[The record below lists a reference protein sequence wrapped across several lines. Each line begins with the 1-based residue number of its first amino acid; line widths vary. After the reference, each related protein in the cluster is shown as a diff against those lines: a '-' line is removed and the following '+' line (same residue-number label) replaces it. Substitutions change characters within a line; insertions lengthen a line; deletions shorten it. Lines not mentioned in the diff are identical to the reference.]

1 MVLETSFSEQRDKPE
16 TLLQQGK
23 VALKAGD
30 YEGAIA
36 ALTAGITSLKQNSE
50 QPQLLTRTR
59 KALVLAYIKKGNTA
73 KAASLCHSLLQPP
86 VSSENAWAYKVLKE
100 LKKRQKAVKASPLAP
115 SRPSVERN
123 WRNEAGAKT
132 WQTLKPPKTRRLVI
146 AGGIGAIALFFLI
159 HTTLTLSVS
168 AINFILANIPYLPYL
183 YLPQIP
189 IFLLIPILLALTIAS
204 PWLLNTLLHHRHHLR
219 PLPFPEFR
227 STYPETAKSFRRACR
242 QGKLPLPNLDLLP
255 TSAPI
260 IFTYGHFWGTTHLVL
275 SEGLLAQLSEAELAT
290 LMATQIGQRS
300 LGDGIFLSV
309 AVTLLQI
316 PYILYQVISTWGD
329 DDFRPAWLQGIAAI
343 GAGLAYGV
351 YWLWRLPLLWLSKLR
366 IYYSDRF
373 AVEATG
379 DPNALSRAIL
389 KVSIGISQHITDTQE
404 TPWILEGFDLLLP
417 VSYQQAISIGSLP
430 PSTPFETV
438 LAWECLNPYR
448 HWLNFLN
455 SHPLLGDRL
464 YVLSRYAKLWNLQPE
479 LDLSTITPSEK
490 TNTGRYEKLK
500 RSYLA
505 LPLFQS
511 ACLTSCIFLASFK
524 LLFGVINFITPGE
537 VAWISQASPFL
548 NASALVTFSLCIII
562 WINGYFPDIENP
574 TQQAT
579 SDLSD
584 LLTNPHIVPPH
595 SQPVYLQGK
604 ILGRKGINNWLSQ
617 DIILQTEQGLIQ
629 LHFLSRFGFI
639 GNLAY
644 NSIHLNE
651 LVNETI
657 TVQGWFRRAGNVWI
671 DIDQVILK
679 NKQTIQSGYPL
690 WLSGLAMGAAMLAS
704 YLILKA

>member
-1 MVLETSFSEQRDKPE
+1 MVLETSFSQPQEKPE
-16 TLLQQGK
+16 AMLQQGK
-23 VALKAGD
+23 AALKAGD
-30 YEGAIA
+30 YQGAITILNPLCQA
-36 ALTAGITSLKQNSE
+36 IRD
-50 QPQLLTRTR
+50 PQLLTRAQ
-59 KALVLAYIKKGNTA
+59 KVLVLAYIKNGNTA
-73 KAASLCHSLLQPP
+73 KAISLCRSLLQPP
-86 VSSENAWAYKVLKE
+86 VPPENAWARKVLKE
-100 LKKRQKAVKASPLAP
+100 IKKRQKSAEVEPPELST
-115 SRPSVERN
+115 PSVERQ
-123 WRNEAGAKT
+123 WRNEPGSET
-132 WQTLKPPKTRRLVI
+132 WQLIKPPKTRRLVT
-146 AGGIGAIALFFLI
+146 AGGVGAITLFFLI
-159 HTTLTLSVS
+159 HTTLTLCIEL
-168 AINFILANIPYLPYL
+168 INTVLAKIPFLPF
-183 YLPQIP
+183 LPEAVTSH
-189 IFLLIPILLALTIAS
+189 LIPTLLVFLIAS
-204 PWLLNTLLHHRHHLR
+204 PWLLDTLLRHRHHLR
-219 PLPFPEFR
+219 PLPFADFR
-227 STYPETAKSFRRACR
+227 TTYPETARSIHRACR

-260 IFTYGHFWGTTHLVL
+260 IFTYGHFWGTTHLVM
-275 SEGLLAQLSEAELAT
+275 SEGLLAQLSETELAT

-300 LGDGIFLSV
+300 LGDGIFLSA

-316 PYILYQVISTWGD
+316 PYTLYQVISLWGD
-329 DDFRPAWLQGIAAI
+329 DDFRPAFLRGIAAM
-343 GAGLAYGV
+343 GAGLAYGI

-417 VSYQQAISIGSLP
+417 VGYQQAISIGSIP
-430 PSTPFETV
+430 PNTPFETV

-455 SHPLLGDRL
+455 SYPLMGDRL

-479 LDLSTITPSEK
+479 LDLTTITPSEK
-490 TNTGRYEKLK
+490 TNVGRYEKLK
-500 RSYLA
+500 QSYLA

-511 ACLTSCIFLASFK
+511 ACLTSFVFLAIFK
-524 LLFGVINFITPGE
+524 LSFGVINLITPGE
-537 VAWISQASPFL
+537 VAWIHQALPFL
-548 NASALVTFSLCIII
+548 NGCALITFSLCIII
-562 WINGYFPDIENP
+562 WINGYFPDIKNP
-574 TQQAT
+574 KQQAI
-579 SDLSD
+579 SSLPD
-584 LLTNPHIVPPH
+584 LLTNPHTVPPH
-595 SQPVYLQGK
+595 SQPVYLEGK

-629 LHFLSRFGFI
+629 LQFLSRFGFI

-651 LVNETI
+651 LRNETI

-679 NKQTIQSGYPL
+679 NKKIIQSGYPL
-690 WLSGLAMGAAMLAS
+690 WLTGLAMGTAMLAS